1 MLIWYH
7 HSRIYDGVVVCSCA
21 LVFHLVNMHFS
32 RLNAMLLCRLHRPW
46 YLHVYRR
53 NKQTLKTCRRNMR
66 NTDLMQ
72 LRHTVS
78 VCTPLFLVFPRHS
91 LEYKWYKW
99 TNART
104 NLRFHCELNL
114 SSYSAS
120 SILTK
125 LSIETELLSRKS
137 FVSRNANI
145 LNAPKFNPVED
156 VQIFRLFLRAFG
168 QFSRFVNCF
177 WQHFI
182 ILIWKLHLMGQ
193 KIT

>member
-99 TNART
+99 TNVRT

-120 SILTK
+120 SISTK

-182 ILIWKLHLMGQ
+182 ILIWKLHLMEQ
-193 KIT
+193 RIT